1 MVAAVEAKI
10 DFNGSDIVRKT
21 SANVYPFLNHF
32 TR

>member
-21 SANVYPFLNHF
+21 SANVILF
-32 TR
+32 